1 MTKHNEGLG
10 VVGWGRLVS
19 WGGSV
24 WLGLWVDSGSLI
36 GDISDISVISVG
48 GVFHVLDSAIGKSN
62 GVRSLSGS
70 STIRS
75 LLSVEVSLGV
85 VIGNSIG
92 VSVGGNLIGV
102 GLGLVSW
109 GRGVVSW
116 SLDDWGGVDGV
127 GNNGGVHSMGNH
139 GGVVH
144 GVSHGVGN
152 HGGVHGVDGVVDGG
166 VVDSVVHGVGNQLVS
181 TIGAGSNH
189 GEQSS
194 SDESL
199 KIFDPLK
206 KYSLEHSK
214 IFNAFRNF

>member
-1 MTKHNEGLG
+1 MVGWSRGGGIGLGLG
-10 VVGWGRLVS
+10 VDSSSLVC
-19 WGGSV
+19 
-24 WLGLWVDSGSLI
+24 DI
-36 GDISDISVISVG
+36 GDISIIAVG
-48 GVFHVLDSAIGKSN
+48 RVLDMLDTSIGKSN
-62 GVRSLSGS
+62 GVGAGNVGG
-70 STIRS
+70 TIG
-75 LLSVEVSLGV
+75 LLGGVEVGLGV
-85 VIGNSIG
+85 VISHG
-92 VSVGGNLIGV
+92 VGEGVGGDLIGV
-102 GLGLVSW
+102 LLGLVGGGGGVV
-109 GRGVVSW
+109 GRGG
-116 SLDDWGGVDGV
+116 LHDNGGNDGGGVDSV
-127 GNNGGVHSMGNH
+127 GNNGGVHSVGNH

>member
-10 VVGWGRLVS
+10 VVGR
-19 WGGSV
+19 GGGGDV
-24 WLGLWVDSGSLI
+24 RLGLGVDSGALV
-36 GDISDISVISVG
+36 GHVSDVAVIAVG
-48 GVFHVLDSAIGKSN
+48 GVLHVLDTAVREGN
-62 GVRSLSGS
+62 GVGAGNVGG
-70 STIRS
+70 TIG
-75 LLSVEVSLGV
+75 LLGGVEVGLGV
-85 VIGNSIG
+85 VISHG
-92 VSVGGNLIGV
+92 VGEGVGGDLIGV
-102 GLGLVSW
+102 LLGLV
-109 GRGVVSW
+109 GGGGGVVGG
-116 SLDDWGGVDGV
+116 GGVDGV
-127 GNNGGVHSMGNH
+127 GNNGGVDSVGNH

-199 KIFDPLK
+199 KLFDPLK
-206 KYSLEHSK
+206 KYSLEHLG

>member
-1 MTKHNEGLG
+1 MVGWSRGGGIGLGLG
-10 VVGWGRLVS
+10 VDSSSLVC
-19 WGGSV
+19 
-24 WLGLWVDSGSLI
+24 DI
-36 GDISDISVISVG
+36 GDISIIAVG
-48 GVFHVLDSAIGKSN
+48 RVLDMLDTSIGKSN
-62 GVRSLSGS
+62 RVRAGNVGG
-70 STIRS
+70 TIGL
-75 LLSVEVSLGV
+75 LLSVEVGLGV
-85 VIGNSIG
+85 VISHG
-92 VSVGGNLIGV
+92 VGEGVGGDLIGV
-102 GLGLVSW
+102 LLGLV
-109 GRGVVSW
+109 GGGGGVVSG
-116 SLDDWGGVDGV
+116 GGVDGV
-127 GNNGGVHSMGNH
+127 GNNGGVHSVGNH

-199 KIFDPLK
+199 KLFDPLK